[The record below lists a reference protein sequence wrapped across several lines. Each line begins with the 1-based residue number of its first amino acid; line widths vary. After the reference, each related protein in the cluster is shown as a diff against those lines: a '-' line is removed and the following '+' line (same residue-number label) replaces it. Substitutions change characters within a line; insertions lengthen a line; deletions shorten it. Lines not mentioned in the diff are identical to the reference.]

1 MYIWTYNIQFP
12 QCLCKQWYKY
22 KENINFWAD
31 IEQQQWEHCVYS
43 CIGSKLNYLVRITCN
58 TWCAVVHLPPACSGY
73 LEQMLVNIFLVWM
86 NYILV
91 CASENHSL
99 TIKKQDGPE
108 VCPIKWVD
116 LLWTSNFNCFEP
128 LRFDIWNF
136 SRHNFKYW
144 LEISCL
150 VSCEWCKWSRKLL
163 ISSLLSVV
171 SSLNTHCI
179 ALVDAGCSW
188 TSIQYYFNQNY
199 TTLMDWSSSQ
209 MGVYLYVY
217 GG

>member
-1 MYIWTYNIQFP
+1 M
-12 QCLCKQWYKY
+12 CCS
-22 KENINFWAD
+22 A
-31 IEQQQWEHCVYS
+31 
-43 CIGSKLNYLVRITCN
+43 
-58 TWCAVVHLPPACSGY
+58 PPAC
-73 LEQMLVNIFLVWM
+73 LLRIFVANVSKHLPC
-86 NYILV
+86 LDELHLGV
-91 CASENHSL
+91 CKWKPFIDNKETRWA
-99 TIKKQDGPE
+99 K

-136 SRHNFKYW
+136 SRHNFQYW